1 MYPHQKL
8 EWTQARLEER
18 LEAAPADAEARAE
31 LAKVCLSRSLYHG
44 GGEALAAQAL
54 QHARKLAQDDPDNAE
69 GHILAGAA
77 LVAGDRPEAAKKH
90 LDEAMRLAPERG
102 DLHLALGALYRSQRD
117 LHLAIKHLEN
127 ACRASPESWEC
138 HLLLGRAL
146 SERARQIG
154 GGRLVER
161 AQYHMVQALSLDPSP
176 DLLPAL
182 MRDLG
187 LLCLNT
193 GRFADAEKM
202 FIRLRQNPRF
212 SAQAR
217 KYLGQVAFALGKYKG
232 AIQHDRQYLEGLVAG
247 GQGEDPGTLAQIG
260 LSYLHLGELDRARE
274 YCNRALILDPDLLV
288 ARHALG
294 CVMVEEGQVGDAI
307 KLFRDT
313 LQDHPEHL
321 PSYVE
326 LARTRR
332 RAGDV
337 NWLQKALSVEASE
350 YDKLPVMGGTAA
362 PRTIARKRIDVLL
375 DELRAV
381 GPSSVTAV
389 LGALD
394 LTEDEGL
401 RFALW
406 ESACGLAAGHV
417 ADELATRL
425 REPGRYFSVP
435 LARNALSAAAWIPEP
450 ALTAGLNV
458 TIDDV
463 QRASIDRH
471 GNAHDLVA
479 HRRAVEGEREV
490 ARAWQAVL
498 LLAIATRRSRSARQL
513 LANWGQGVDPELA
526 VAVHAAQAMCGE
538 PDAIKALHRR
548 GQEKGASLLV
558 DRLLARITPPPQ
570 RGEPTA
576 VAGGDTRC
584 SACGRVGAEVTH
596 LMTGTRAVIC
606 DLCIGEILQNRH
618 SLVAPD
624 DSACHLCARTHFEAR
639 SLWRFNGVDACAHC
653 VDLSVGLRERE
664 AVDRFLTTW

>member
-1 MYPHQKL
+1 MYPHAKL
-8 EWTQARLEER
+8 EWTQSRLEER
-18 LEAAPADAEARAE
+18 LDAAPDDAEARAE
-31 LAKVCLSRSLYHG
+31 LARVCLSRALYHG

-54 QHARKLAQDDPDNAE
+54 QHARKLVHDDPDDPQ

-77 LVAGDRPEAAKKH
+77 LVASDRPEAAKKY
-90 LDEAMRLAPERG
+90 LDEAMRLGPERG

-127 ACRASPESWEC
+127 ACRAAPQSWEC

-154 GGRLVER
+154 GQRLVER

-193 GRFADAEKM
+193 GRYADAEKL

-212 SAQAR
+212 ATAAR

-232 AIQHDRQYLEGLVAG
+232 AIQHDRQYLEAMAAG
-247 GQGEDPGTLAQIG
+247 GQGEEPGVLAQIG

-274 YCNRALILDPDLLV
+274 YCNRALVLDPDLLV

-294 CVMVEEGQVGDAI
+294 CVMVEEGQITDAI

-313 LQDHPEHL
+313 LQEHPEHL

-332 RAGDV
+332 RAGDAV
-337 NWLQKALSVEASE
+337 WLQRALSVEAGE
-350 YDKLPVMGGTAA
+350 YDKLPVTGGPGA

-381 GPSSVTAV
+381 GPSSVSAV
-389 LGALD
+389 LGALE

-406 ESACGLAAGHV
+406 EAACGLAAGHV
-417 ADELATRL
+417 ADELGARL

-435 LARNALSAAAWIPEP
+435 LARNALAAAAWIPEP
-450 ALTAGLNV
+450 ALTSGLNV
-458 TIDDV
+458 TLEDV
-463 QRASIDRH
+463 QRAAVDRR
-471 GNAHDLVA
+471 GNAVDLAA
-479 HRRAVEGEREV
+479 HRRAVESEREG

-513 LANWGQGVDPELA
+513 LASWGQGVDPELA

-538 PDAIKALHRR
+538 PEAIKALHRR
-548 GQEKGASLLV
+548 GQEKGSVVLV
-558 DRLLARITPPPQ
+558 DRLLTRITPPPR
-570 RGEPTA
+570 RGEPTP
-576 VAGGDTRC
+576 VSGGDTRC
-584 SACGRVGAEVTH
+584 SACGRTGAEATH
-596 LMTGTRAVIC
+596 LMTGTRAVLC
-606 DLCIGEILQNRH
+606 DHCIGEVVQNRL

-624 DSACHLCARTHFEAR
+624 DAACHLCGRTHFEAR
-639 SLWRFNGVDACAHC
+639 NLWRIQGVDVCVHC
-653 VDLSVGLRERE
+653 IDLSVGLRERE
-664 AVDRFLTTW
+664 TVDRFLAAW

>member
-18 LEAAPADAEARAE
+18 LVAAPDDAEARAE
-31 LAKVCLSRSLYHG
+31 LARVCLSRALYHG

-54 QHARKLAQDDPDNAE
+54 QHARKLAHDDPDNPE

-77 LVAGDRPEAAKKH
+77 LVAGDRPEAATKH

-154 GGRLVER
+154 GSRLVER

-212 SAQAR
+212 AAQAR

-232 AIQHDRQYLEGLVAG
+232 AIQHDRQYIEGLVAG

-274 YCNRALILDPDLLV
+274 YCNRALVLDPDLLV

-294 CVMVEEGQVGDAI
+294 CVMVEEGQIGDAI

-350 YDKLPVMGGTAA
+350 YDKLPLTGGTTA
-362 PRTIARKRIDVLL
+362 PRTVARKRIDVLL

-381 GPSSVTAV
+381 GPSSVSAV
-389 LGALD
+389 LGALE

-425 REPGRYFSVP
+425 REPGRYFSVS

-458 TIDDV
+458 TLDDV

-479 HRRAVEGEREV
+479 HRRAVESEREV

-513 LANWGQGVDPELA
+513 LASWGQGVDPELA

-548 GQEKGASLLV
+548 GQEKGAGVLV
-558 DRLLARITPPPQ
+558 DRLIARITPPPQ

-584 SACGRVGAEVTH
+584 SACGRIGAEVTH

-639 SLWRFNGVDACAHC
+639 SLWRIHGVDACAHC

>member
-18 LEAAPADAEARAE
+18 LDATPDDAEARTE
-31 LAKVCLSRSLYHG
+31 LARVCLSRALYHG
-44 GGEALAAQAL
+44 GGEAMAAQAL
-54 QHARKLAQDDPDNAE
+54 QHARKLVHDDPEAPE
-69 GHILAGAA
+69 GHVLAGAA
-77 LVAGDRPEAAKKH
+77 LVASDRPEAAKKY
-90 LDEAMRLAPERG
+90 LDEAMRLAPARG

-127 ACRASPESWEC
+127 ACRAAPESWEC

-146 SERARQIG
+146 SERARTVG
-154 GGRLVER
+154 GARLIER
-161 AQYHMVQALSLDPSP
+161 AQYHMVQALSLEPSP

-193 GRFADAEKM
+193 GRYADAEKL

-212 SAQAR
+212 STPAR
-217 KYLGQVAFALGKYKG
+217 KYLGQVAYALGKYKS
-232 AIQHDRQYLEGLVAG
+232 AIQHDRQYLEALAAG
-247 GQGEDPGTLAQIG
+247 AQGEDPGVLAQIG
-260 LSYLHLGELDRARE
+260 MSYLHLGELDRARE
-274 YCNRALILDPDLLV
+274 FCNRALVLDPDLLV

-294 CVMVEEGQVGDAI
+294 CVLVEEGQISDAI

-313 LQDHPEHL
+313 LHEHPEHVQ
-321 PSYVE
+321 SYVE

-332 RAGDV
+332 RAGDAV
-337 NWLQKALSVEASE
+337 WLQKALAVETGE
-350 YDKLPVMGGTAA
+350 YDKLPVTGGPAA
-362 PRTIARKRIDVLL
+362 PRTVARRRIDVLL

-381 GPSSVTAV
+381 GPSSVSAV

-406 ESACGLAAGHV
+406 EAACGLAAGHV
-417 ADELATRL
+417 ADELGARL
-425 REPGRYFSVP
+425 REPGRFFSVN
-435 LARNALSAAAWIPEP
+435 LARNALAAAAWIPEP
-450 ALTAGLNV
+450 ALTSGLNV
-458 TIDDV
+458 TLEDV
-463 QRASIDRH
+463 QRAAVDRR
-471 GNAHDLVA
+471 GNAVDLGA

-513 LANWGQGVDPELA
+513 LTSWGQGVDPELA

-538 PDAIKALHRR
+538 PEAIKSLHRR
-548 GQEKGASLLV
+548 GQEKGSVVLV
-558 DRLLARITPPPQ
+558 DRLLARIVPPPR

-576 VAGGDTRC
+576 VQGGDTRC
-584 SACGRVGAEVTH
+584 SACGRTGAEATH
-596 LMTGTRAVIC
+596 LMTGTRAVLC
-606 DLCIGEILQNRH
+606 DHCIGEVVQNR
-618 SLVAPD
+618 LALTAPD
-624 DSACHLCARTHFEAR
+624 DAACHLCGRTHFEAR
-639 SLWRFNGVDACAHC
+639 SLWRIHGVDVCVHC

-664 AVDRFLTTW
+664 TVDRFLAAW

>member
-18 LEAAPADAEARAE
+18 LEAAPDDAEARAE
-31 LAKVCLSRSLYHG
+31 LARVCLSRALYHG

-54 QHARKLAQDDPDNAE
+54 QHARKLAHDDPDNPE
-69 GHILAGAA
+69 GHVLAGAA
-77 LVAGDRPEAAKKH
+77 LVAGDRPEAAQKH

-127 ACRASPESWEC
+127 ACRASPGSWEC

-154 GGRLVER
+154 GSRLVER

-232 AIQHDRQYLEGLVAG
+232 AIQHDRQYLEGLVAA

-274 YCNRALILDPDLLV
+274 YCNRALVLDPDLLV

-294 CVMVEEGQVGDAI
+294 CVMVEEGQIGDAI

-350 YDKLPVMGGTAA
+350 YDKLPVTGGPAA
-362 PRTIARKRIDVLL
+362 PRTISRKRIDVLL

-381 GPSSVTAV
+381 GPSSVSAV
-389 LGALD
+389 LGALE

-513 LANWGQGVDPELA
+513 LASWGQGVDPELA

-548 GQEKGASLLV
+548 GQEKGAGILV

-584 SACGRVGAEVTH
+584 SACGRVGSEVTH

-618 SLVAPD
+618 SLIAPD

-639 SLWRFNGVDACAHC
+639 SLWRLNGVDACAHC